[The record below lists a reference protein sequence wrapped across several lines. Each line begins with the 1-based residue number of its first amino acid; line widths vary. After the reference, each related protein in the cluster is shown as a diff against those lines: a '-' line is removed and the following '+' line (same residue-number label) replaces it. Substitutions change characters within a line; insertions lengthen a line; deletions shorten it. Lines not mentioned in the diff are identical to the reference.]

1 LGHKEGTKS
10 TPLRNFAKMI
20 RKFVEAPGVE
30 HGSGHYRGECGSDV
44 TTATGGVPQ
53 LQRRLLV
60 VAQLRARER
69 LVRRSDVCRR
79 FVRDLDT
86 LRPQLGNER
95 GAAVGWNSVNSNPR
109 VPQRAWNCR
118 EIEGITIL
126 REHDGAPVEGQA
138 HAG

>member
-1 LGHKEGTKS
+1 MKEDPRRHEAERRQARSRHGADS
-10 TPLRNFAKMI
+10 DRRLS
-20 RKFVEAPGVE
+20 APGRKND
-30 HGSGHYRGECGSDV
+30 G

-60 VAQLRARER
+60 VSQLRTRER

-109 VPQRAWNCR
+109 VPENARNCR

-138 HAG
+138 HVA